1 MSASLSV
8 LVPIPVVGAV
18 LASSNV
24 VESDHAPWAAGTTYA
39 KDVRCISATTH
50 RIYQSAVAGNLGH
63 DPTDI
68 ANRTGTIV
76 YWIDVGPTNRHAM
89 FDGEVSTQTSVAT
102 SLTVALR
109 PGALNSIFAAGI
121 DAETY
126 SVSLT
131 DAPGGTEVFAASGQL
146 ESSAPADYYE
156 YFFDR
161 FMPQT
166 DLLVTGIPPYIGGEV
181 VVTFAKV
188 VGTVKCGVLAVGDL
202 RPLGSTQFGAKAK
215 PKTYSYIKTDDLGN
229 NSIKRRKSARDM
241 SASAK
246 IPIQEANSV
255 LDTVTE
261 LLDVPAVWVGTD
273 LPDYSG
279 LRCYGLGSG
288 ELTYENAVEALLTIN
303 VQGII

>member
-8 LVPIPVVGAV
+8 LVPIPVVGSV

-24 VESDHAPWAAGTTYA
+24 AEADYAPWAVGTTYA
-39 KDVRCISATTH
+39 KDARCISVATH
-50 RIYQSAVAGNLGH
+50 RIYQSAVAGNIGH

-68 ANRTGTIV
+68 ASRTGTTV

-109 PGALNSIFAAGI
+109 PGALNSIYAAGI

-126 SVSLT
+126 SVAVT
-131 DAPGGTEVFAASGQL
+131 DGPGGTSVFAVSGEL

-156 YFFDR
+156 HFFDR
-161 FMPQT
+161 FLPQT

-181 VVTFAKV
+181 VVTFSKIA
-188 VGTVKCGVLAVGDL
+188 GTVKCGVLAIGDL

-215 PKTYSYIKTDDLGN
+215 PKTYSYIKTDELGN

-241 SASAK
+241 SASAR
-246 IPIQEANSV
+246 IPIREASSV
-255 LDTVTE
+255 LDTITE

-273 LPDYSG
+273 LADYTG

-288 ELTYENAVEALLTIN
+288 ELSYENAVEALLTLN
-303 VQGII
+303 VQGMI